1 MDEMWSYYAVL
12 REQSGL
18 PSVRASEEMLR
29 ALSLILKSFDLLAN
43 TDWKGKANQIYV

>member
-12 REQSGL
+12 RGQFGL

-29 ALSLILKSFDLLAN
+29 ASCLLIPEELDFL
-43 TDWKGKANQIYV
+43 